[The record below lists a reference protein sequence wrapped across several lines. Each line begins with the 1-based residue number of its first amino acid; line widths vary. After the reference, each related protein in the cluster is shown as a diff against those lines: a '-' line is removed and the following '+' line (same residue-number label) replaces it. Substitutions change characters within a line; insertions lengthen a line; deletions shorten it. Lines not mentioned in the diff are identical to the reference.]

1 MTGRGPIR
9 VLIADDHPV
18 VRQGLRTFLGIQ
30 DDIDVVG
37 EAADG
42 TSAVTLAES
51 LEPDIVLMDL
61 KMPGADGLTALAELR
76 ARGVAARVLVLTSV
90 TERGHVLPAVRAGAA
105 GYLYKDVDPQALVQA
120 IRAVHDGHVLFAP
133 DAAEAMVRS
142 GAAGG
147 RGQGDDRGLAALT
160 EREREVLVH
169 IARGRSNREI
179 ARALVVS
186 EKTVKTHVSNLLM
199 KLGVQDRTQAALYAV
214 RHGVGSSGETGV
226 TGIVGETGGAAARD

>member
-1 MTGRGPIR
+1 MSAGTIK

-30 DDIDVVG
+30 DDIEVVG
-37 EAADG
+37 EAGDG
-42 TSAVTLAES
+42 ASAVTLAES
-51 LEPDIVLMDL
+51 LEPDIVLLDL
-61 KMPGADGLTALAELR
+61 KMPGADGLAALTELR
-76 ARGVAARVLVLTSV
+76 ARGVKARVLVLTSV
-90 TERGHVLPAVRAGAA
+90 TERGHVLPAVQAGAA

-120 IRAVHDGHVLFAP
+120 IRAVNDGHVLFAP
-133 DAAEAMVRS
+133 DAAEAMLRD
-142 GAAGG
+142 GTAG
-147 RGQGDDRGLAALT
+147 RDDDRGLAALT

-169 IARGRSNREI
+169 IARGRSNRAI

-214 RHGVGSSGETGV
+214 RHGVGTSGAAGETGESTV
-226 TGIVGETGGAAARD
+226 RY

>member
-1 MTGRGPIR
+1 MAEPGVIK

-30 DDIDVVG
+30 DDIEVVG
-37 EAADG
+37 EAEDG
-42 TSAVTLAES
+42 ASAVTLAES
-51 LEPDIVLMDL
+51 LEPDIVLLDL
-61 KMPGADGLTALAELR
+61 KMPGADGLAALTELR
-76 ARGVAARVLVLTSV
+76 ARGVKARVLVLTSV
-90 TERGHVLPAVRAGAA
+90 TERGHVLPAVQAGAA

-120 IRAVHDGHVLFAP
+120 IRAVNDGHVLFAP
-133 DAAEAMVRS
+133 DAAEAMLRD
-142 GAAGG
+142 GTAQ
-147 RGQGDDRGLAALT
+147 RDDDRGMAALT

-214 RHGVGSSGETGV
+214 RHGVGSSGSA
-226 TGIVGETGGAAARD
+226 GETGESTVRY